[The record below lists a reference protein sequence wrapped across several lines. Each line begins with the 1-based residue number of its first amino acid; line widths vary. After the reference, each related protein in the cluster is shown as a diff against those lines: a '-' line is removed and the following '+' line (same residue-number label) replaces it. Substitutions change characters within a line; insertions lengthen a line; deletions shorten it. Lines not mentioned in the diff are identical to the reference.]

1 MNVIE
6 NKIVQLLTGKP
17 ALQDVGISELEAI
30 TAAHRYFTVSQLL
43 LTRKMKQEQHPGFS
57 RQLQKT
63 ALHFPNPHWLHL
75 HITSE
80 ELISEPFIVLPE
92 HPQKDSELVAPDN
105 NDGQEQIALPVT
117 AENRIETAEMAATIA
132 EENREPYNGHTGT
145 FLITEHTESTHSNNA
160 ETENTQQPAH
170 VYVPEPVPIKP
181 DFVEEE
187 QLIEETTE
195 PITDKVLHEDNLRES
210 ITEVVTAEKHPQ
222 EIIEAAEQHSIVM
235 EDIDEDDLPLPDE
248 YDTTGEREKISSDI
262 PNMKLAEMLQ
272 NQAAAFNKPVEAEDK
287 LPIETE
293 PYHTVDYFASQGIKV
308 EALQPDQL
316 GNKVRRFTDWLKQ
329 MKRVAPQPADLGT
342 ESEMEH
348 IIQDIAAISNEAKEI
363 VTEAMA
369 EVLIKQGK
377 TGKAIQLYQKLSFLN
392 PDKSAYFAA
401 KIEQLKSI

>member
-30 TAAHRYFTVSQLL
+30 TAAHPYFTVSQLL

-80 ELISEPFIVLPE
+80 ELISEPFIVFPE
-92 HPQKDSELVAPDN
+92 PPQKHSEPVAFDN
-105 NDGQEQIALPVT
+105 HDRQEQIALPVT
-117 AENRIETAEMAATIA
+117 AENRIETEEIAATVA
-132 EENREPYNGHTGT
+132 GENRESYNGHTET
-145 FLITEHTESTHSNNA
+145 SLITEPTDATQSNNA
-160 ETENTQQPAH
+160 ETENTQQPAPVH
-170 VYVPEPVPIKP
+170 VPEPDYIRPA
-181 DFVEEE
+181 FAEEE
-187 QLIEETTE
+187 QLMEDTTE
-195 PITDKVLHEDNLRES
+195 PLPAKVLHEDALQET
-210 ITEVVTAEKHPQ
+210 ITEEVTAEKKTQ
-222 EIIEAAEQHSIVM
+222 EVMEAAGHTIVM
-235 EDIDEDDLPLPDE
+235 DEIDEDDLPLPDE
-248 YDTTGEREKISSDI
+248 YDTTGEKERISSDI

-329 MKRVAPQPADLGT
+329 MKRVAPQPSDLGT

-348 IIQDIAAISNEAKEI
+348 IIQDIAASSNEAKEI